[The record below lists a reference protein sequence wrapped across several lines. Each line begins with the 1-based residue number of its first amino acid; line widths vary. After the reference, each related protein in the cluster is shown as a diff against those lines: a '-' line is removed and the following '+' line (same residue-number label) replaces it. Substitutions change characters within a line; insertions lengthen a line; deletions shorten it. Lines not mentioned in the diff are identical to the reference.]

1 MKQEYDWKEY
11 SQKHFES
18 RFTRFYEGYWLPER
32 FGFDTRRVV
41 FSSLILANQMKR
53 EEALE
58 MLKEKSLDETTI
70 KNEFEFV
77 ARKLDISSDQLNY
90 YFNLPKKFYWDY
102 PNQYQIINFGAKIL
116 NKFGSELTLK
126 R

>member
-1 MKQEYDWKEY
+1 ML
-11 SQKHFES
+11 QKKPILIF
-18 RFTRFYEGYWLPER
+18 RFAE
-32 FGFDTRRVV
+32 
-41 FSSLILANQMKR
+41 LIIIICLHRATILKR